1 MHQRHSLVQEGLAL
15 RLYTDKEPDAASVID
30 SGVGFPVD
38 LERTQWLARD
48 VYRYAGLLETDT
60 LKLDPTNRQIAFH
73 YARVFLSLAQ
83 AHDTVGN
90 REQSIENLLRA
101 YHLMPT
107 PQLRAIV
114 EAVAPSGVL
123 PESRSETGDK

>member
-1 MHQRHSLVQEGLAL
+1 M
-15 RLYTDKEPDAASVID
+15 ID

-38 LERTQWLARD
+38 LERTQWLAND

-60 LKLDPTNRQIAFH
+60 LKLDRTNRQIAFY

-90 REQSIENLLRA
+90 REQSIENLVRA
-101 YHLMPT
+101 YHLAPS

-114 EAVAPSGVL
+114 EAVARAEVL
-123 PESRSETGDK
+123 PESTSGTPDE